1 MAASSIEVDTE
12 RHDTSADEAIP
23 HRRFGIYEGEECG
36 HEHWEGWGFRRKER
50 YCASPSESG
59 RIRHLFQ
66 GYGIKE
72 GYEEWRGS
80 IMEMVQARGGGRACL
95 SNDLPPKKGTQWS
108 SNRWGRVN
116 NDIILPLRLVWV
128 IPELEMGL
136 KYHQVTAAYSMV
148 KSQSHTS
155 TSPSDAPA
163 PPANAFNAPPPLPS
177 RGGAY
182 SVQHTHIRGRQR
194 STCREVTRR
203 SGTRAYANDVEHN
216 DKGMIISVN
225 SERARHRTSY
235 RRPEGIVI

>member
-12 RHDTSADEAIP
+12 RHDAQVPTRLYLTVALAYMRAKNVAMSTGRAGGLGERSGTV
-23 HRRFGIYEGEECG
+23 HRRRRVSPMIC
-36 HEHWEGWGFRRKER
+36 RLRKER
-50 YCASPSESG
+50 SG
-59 RIRHLFQ
+59 AVI
-66 GYGIKE
+66 
-72 GYEEWRGS
+72 
-80 IMEMVQARGGGRACL
+80 GGRCSLAAYA
-95 SNDLPPKKGTQWS
+95 K
-108 SNRWGRVN
+108 GRVN

-128 IPELEMGL
+128 ISELEVGL

-203 SGTRAYANDVEHN
+203 SGTRAWRQQRAERKALHSLPLPDRRSGHRYNANDVEHN